1 MKLHVCAF
9 AVAAAFPFAAEA
21 QQAQEIQKV
30 EVTGAK
36 LDQRRE
42 DTAAAIIIGPQELR
56 RQGDR
61 TLADALKR
69 VPGIT
74 IGDGARGSEIRMRG
88 LGNGYT
94 QILLNG
100 VAVPPGFNVESLAP
114 ELIEKVEILRGA
126 SVELGTQ
133 AIAGT
138 VNIIL
143 RKSSPRARQEAKLGL
158 DALAGTRSPSLAW
171 QASDK
176 VESYSYT
183 VAATASRT
191 SAPDWR
197 VEHET
202 VEALD
207 GQGGGP
213 SVSRVSP
220 QRNFN
225 VARAASVAPRF
236 TWSRSGDTLASQTF
250 VNLYERSMGVESHE
264 TVLAGGP
271 TQFPDNGRRV
281 DLRGVLLRSDLTW
294 QRALEH
300 GARLEAKAGIL
311 ANPRS
316 SDFEF
321 HSLAGGV
328 RSEDLKA
335 VHADIGEVGLTLSG
349 KYQRPLGGGHA
360 LAIGWDA
367 GRTRRTQSREEQD
380 RTAGMAYAERY
391 RGLITRLA
399 VFAQDEWELGK
410 VWSLS
415 AGLRWEVLETSVAQR
430 GAGAVAQ
437 RSPVLSPVLQGIA
450 RLSPQRQVRLGL
462 ARTFKA
468 PTMVDLIPRRYTIDN
483 NNSATNPDTQGNP
496 ALRPELAWGLDAGY
510 DHYFG
515 KDGLFSASASAYA
528 RRIDGVTL
536 PLLFQDGARWVRTP
550 SNQGRADAHG
560 VALEVKAALSAAWSV
575 RANAARNWSRVASVP
590 GPDNRLDRQAPLSA
604 NLGAD
609 WQVLPALKAGADLN
623 YQRGARTQVS
633 AVEASAV
640 GSVRK
645 LDLYAVWELD
655 GATRLRL
662 GAANLLRRD
671 STEWSS
677 AEVGSARADGAAG
690 ANAGGAAQRGLQR
703 LLTRTDLSP
712 TLRAAL
718 ERSW

>member
-1 MKLHVCAF
+1 M
-9 AVAAAFPFAAEA
+9 
-21 QQAQEIQKV
+21 QKV

-42 DTAAAIIIGPQELR
+42 QTAAAIVIGAQELQ

-61 TLADALKR
+61 TLADVLKR

-74 IGDGARGSEIRMRG
+74 IGEGGAGRSSEIRMRG

-100 VAVPPGFNVESLAP
+100 VAVPPGFNIESLAP
-114 ELIEKVEILRGA
+114 ELVEKVEILRSA

-143 RKSSPRARQEAKLGL
+143 RKSAPRARQEAKLGV
-158 DALAGTRSPSLAW
+158 DALAGALSPSLAW

-176 VESYSYT
+176 GEGYSYS
-183 VAATASRT
+183 VAATASRV

-197 VEHET
+197 VEYET
-202 VEALD
+202 VAAQD
-207 GQGGGP
+207 GP
-213 SVSRVSP
+213 SGAPSLSRVSP
-220 QRNFN
+220 QLNFN
-225 VARAASVAPRF
+225 VARTASVAPRL
-236 TWSRSGDTLASQTF
+236 TWNRGTDTLASQTF
-250 VNLYERSMGVESHE
+250 VNLYERSIGVESHE
-264 TVLAGGP
+264 TVLAGAP
-271 TQFPDNGRRV
+271 TQFPDNGRHV

-294 QRALEH
+294 QRVLEQ
-300 GARLEAKAGIL
+300 GARMEVKVGLL

-321 HSLAGGV
+321 HSLAGGI
-328 RSEDLKA
+328 RSPDQKV
-335 VHADIGEVGLTLSG
+335 VHADIGEAGLTFSG

-360 LAIGWDA
+360 LAVGWDT

-380 RTAGMAYAERY
+380 HTTAQAYDERY

-399 VFAQDEWELGK
+399 VFAQDEWELAGG
-410 VWSLS
+410 WSLS
-415 AGLRWEVLETSVAQR
+415 AGVRWEALETSVRQR
-430 GAGAVAQ
+430 EAGSIAQ
-437 RSPVLSPVLQGIA
+437 RSPVLSPVLQGMVK
-450 RLSPQRQVRLGL
+450 LSPERQVRLGL

-468 PTMVDLIPRRYTIDN
+468 PTMVDLIPRRYTADN

-515 KDGLFSASASAYA
+515 KDGMVSASAYA
-528 RRIDGVTL
+528 RRISDVTL
-536 PLLFQDGARWVRTP
+536 PLLFKDSTRWVRTP
-550 SNQGRADAHG
+550 SNQGRAVAHG
-560 VALEVKAALSAAWSV
+560 LALEAKAALSAGWSL
-575 RANAARNWSRVASVP
+575 RANLARNWSRVESVT

-604 NLGAD
+604 NAGLD
-609 WQVLPALKAGADLN
+609 WQVRPGLKAGADLN

-633 AVEASAV
+633 LVEASSV

-655 GATRLRL
+655 SATRVRL
-662 GAANLLRRD
+662 GAENLMRKD
-671 STEWSS
+671 TTDWAS
-677 AEVGSARADGAAG
+677 ADIP
-690 ANAGGAAQRGLQR
+690 GGVQR
-703 LLTRTDLSP
+703 LLTRTDVSP
-712 TLRAAL
+712 TLRAGL

>member
-1 MKLHVCAF
+1 MKLHVCAM
-9 AVAAAFPFAAEA
+9 AVALAFPVAGA
-21 QQAQEIQKV
+21 AQEMQKVQKVQKV
-30 EVTGAK
+30 EVTGAR

-42 DTAAAIIIGPQELR
+42 ETAAAIIVGPQELQ

-74 IGDGARGSEIRMRG
+74 VGEGGAGRGSEIRMRG

-114 ELIEKVEILRGA
+114 ELVEKVEILRSA

-143 RKSSPRARQEAKLGL
+143 RKSAPRARQEAKLGM

-176 VESYSYT
+176 GEGYSYT
-183 VAATASRT
+183 VAATASRM

-197 VEHET
+197 VEYET
-202 VEALD
+202 VETLA
-207 GQGGGP
+207 GQDAGP
-213 SVSRVSP
+213 VVSRASP
-220 QRNFN
+220 QLNAN
-225 VARAASVAPRF
+225 VSRAASLAPRF
-236 TWSRSGDTLASQTF
+236 TWSRGADTLASQTF
-250 VNLYERSMGVESHE
+250 VNLYERSMGVASHE
-264 TVLAGGP
+264 TVLAGPP
-271 TQFPDNGRRV
+271 TQFPDNGRHV

-294 QRALEH
+294 QRVLDQ
-300 GARLEAKAGIL
+300 GARMEAKVGVL

-328 RSEDLKA
+328 RSPDLKT
-335 VHADIGEVGLTLSG
+335 VRADIDEAGLTFAG

-360 LAIGWDA
+360 LAVGWDT

-380 RTAGMAYAERY
+380 HTTGTAYDERY
-391 RGLITRLA
+391 RGLITRVA
-399 VFAQDEWELGK
+399 VFAQDEWELGTD
-410 VWSLS
+410 WSLS
-415 AGLRWEVLETSVAQR
+415 AGVRWESLETSVAQR
-430 GAGAVAQ
+430 GAGSIGQ
-437 RSPVLSPVLQGIA
+437 RSPVLSPVLQGMVK
-450 RLSPQRQVRLGL
+450 LSPQRQVRLGL

-468 PTMVDLIPRRYTIDN
+468 PTMVDLIPRRYTTDN

-496 ALRPELAWGLDAGY
+496 ALRPELAWGLDAAY

-515 KDGLFSASASAYA
+515 KDGMFSASAYA
-528 RRIDGVTL
+528 RRISDVTL
-536 PLLFQDGARWVRTP
+536 PLLFKDDTRWVRTP
-550 SNQGRADAHG
+550 SNQGAANARG
-560 VALEVKAALSAAWSV
+560 MALELRAAFSAAWSV
-575 RANAARNWSRVASVP
+575 RANVARNWSRVESVP

-604 NLGAD
+604 NAGVD
-609 WQVLPALKAGADLN
+609 WQVRPGLKAGADLN

-633 AVEASAV
+633 LREASSA

-655 GATRLRL
+655 GATRMRL

-671 STEWSS
+671 TSEWAS
-677 AEVGSARADGAAG
+677 AAIP
-690 ANAGGAAQRGLQR
+690 GGVQR
-703 LLTRTDLSP
+703 LLTRTDVSP
-712 TLRAAL
+712 TLRAGL

>member
-1 MKLHVCAF
+1 MKLNVCAF

-21 QQAQEIQKV
+21 QQAQEMQKI

-42 DTAAAIIIGPQELR
+42 DTAAAIIIGQQELR

-143 RKSSPRARQEAKLGL
+143 RKSAPRARQEAKLGL

-176 VESYSYT
+176 VEGYSYT

-191 SAPDWR
+191 SQPDWR
-197 VEHET
+197 VEYET
-202 VEALD
+202 VALD

-236 TWSRSGDTLASQTF
+236 TWNRGGDTLASQTF

-264 TVLAGGP
+264 TVLAGGA

-294 QRALEH
+294 QRALEQ
-300 GARLEAKAGIL
+300 GARLEAKLGIL

-328 RSEDLKA
+328 RSADLKV
-335 VHADIGEVGLTLSG
+335 VHADIGEVGFTLSG
-349 KYQRPLGGGHA
+349 KYQLPLGGGHA

-380 RTAGMAYAERY
+380 HTAGMAYDERY

-399 VFAQDEWELGK
+399 VLAQDEWELGK
-410 VWSLS
+410 DWSLS
-415 AGLRWEVLETSVAQR
+415 AGLRWEALETSVAQR
-430 GAGAVAQ
+430 GTVAGAVAQ
-437 RSPVLSPVLQGIA
+437 RSPVLSPVLQGMVK
-450 RLSPQRQVRLGL
+450 LSPQRQVRLGL

-515 KDGLFSASASAYA
+515 KDGLFSASAYA

-550 SNQGRADAHG
+550 SNQGRADTHG

-604 NLGAD
+604 NVGAD

-671 STEWSS
+671 TSEWAS
-677 AEVGSARADGAAG
+677 AAIP
-690 ANAGGAAQRGLQR
+690 GGIQR
-703 LLTRTDLSP
+703 LLTRTDVSP
-712 TLRAAL
+712 TLRAGL

>member
-9 AVAAAFPFAAEA
+9 AAAAAFPFAAEA
-21 QQAQEIQKV
+21 QQAQELQKV

-42 DTAAAIIIGPQELR
+42 DTAAAVIIGPQELR
-56 RQGDR
+56 RQGDG

-114 ELIEKVEILRGA
+114 ELVEKVEILRGA

-143 RKSSPRARQEAKLGL
+143 RKSAPRARQEGKLGL

-176 VESYSYT
+176 MEGYSYT

-197 VEHET
+197 VEYET
-202 VEALD
+202 VEAPD
-207 GQGGGP
+207 AQGGGP

-220 QRNFN
+220 QLNFN

-236 TWSRSGDTLASQTF
+236 TWNRGGDTLASQTF

-271 TQFPDNGRRV
+271 TQFPDNGHRV

-294 QRALEH
+294 QRALEQ
-300 GARLEAKAGIL
+300 GARLEAKLGIL

-321 HSLAGGV
+321 HSLAGGL
-328 RSEDLKA
+328 RSEDLKV

-349 KYQRPLGGGHA
+349 KYQLPLGGGHA

-380 RTAGMAYAERY
+380 RTAGMAYDEHY

-399 VFAQDEWELGK
+399 VFAQDEWELSK

-415 AGLRWEVLETSVAQR
+415 AGLRWEELETSVAQR
-430 GAGAVAQ
+430 GTVAVAQ
-437 RSPVLSPVLQGIA
+437 RSPVLSPVLQGGA
-450 RLSPQRQVRLGL
+450 RLSPQRQVRLGV

-468 PTMVDLIPRRYTIDN
+468 PTMADLIPRRYTIDN
-483 NNSATNPDTQGNP
+483 NNSATNPDNQGNP

-515 KDGLFSASASAYA
+515 KDGLFSASVYA

-550 SNQGRADAHG
+550 SNQGRADTHG
-560 VALEVKAALSAAWSV
+560 VALEAKAALSAAWSV
-575 RANAARNWSRVASVP
+575 RANLARNWSRVASVP

-604 NLGAD
+604 NVGAD

-640 GSVRK
+640 GGVRK

-671 STEWSS
+671 STEWRS
-677 AEVGSARADGAAG
+677 ANVGSAQAGGAAG
-690 ANAGGAAQRGLQR
+690 ANVGGAAPRSLQR
-703 LLTRTDLSP
+703 LLTRTDPSP